1 MITKNRFF
9 RKDSKEAIFLSLYPL
24 LIYSFRILSQIVNHI
39 FEGIYK
45 VTELSYIRKELR
57 KLRRMSCCLKNYV
70 KKTIV
75 LTPQRPQGVIT
86 PLTPL
91 TSEFAK
97 LELFLNYIY
106 IFFNFGFLFHS
117 SSFLKEFFGSEEKEG
132 YTGSIFY
139 RYHPE
144 SYIVTEMFCHN
155 AS

>member
-45 VTELSYIRKELR
+45 VTELSYIRKLKELR

-97 LELFLNYIY
+97 LELILNYIY
-106 IFFNFGFLFHS
+106 IFFLKFRFPIPVFFFSQRISWKRGKRGLHWQHFLLLPS
-117 SSFLKEFFGSEEKEG
+117 RMQ
-132 YTGSIFY
+132 Y
-139 RYHPE
+139 
-144 SYIVTEMFCHN
+144 CN
-155 AS
+155 

>member
-57 KLRRMSCCLKNYV
+57 KLRRMSCCLKKYV

-75 LTPQRPQGVIT
+75 LTPQRP
-86 PLTPL
+86 
-91 TSEFAK
+91 
-97 LELFLNYIY
+97 
-106 IFFNFGFLFHS
+106 
-117 SSFLKEFFGSEEKEG
+117 
-132 YTGSIFY
+132 
-139 RYHPE
+139 
-144 SYIVTEMFCHN
+144 
-155 AS
+155 

>member
-24 LIYSFRILSQIVNHI
+24 LFYSFQILSQIVNHI

-45 VTELSYIRKELR
+45 VTELSYIRKLKELR

-97 LELFLNYIY
+97 LELIQKYIY
-106 IFFNFGFLFHS
+106 FFSKFSVFYSILLLFSKNFLEARKKRATLAAF
-117 SSFLKEFFGSEEKEG
+117 
-132 YTGSIFY
+132 SIAT
-139 RYHPE
+139 
-144 SYIVTEMFCHN
+144 IQKVVL
-155 AS
+155 

>member
-1 MITKNRFF
+1 MITQNRFF

-24 LIYSFRILSQIVNHI
+24 LLYSFQILSQIVNHI

-86 PLTPL
+86 PLT
-91 TSEFAK
+91 SEFAK
-97 LELFLNYIY
+97 LELIQKYIY
-106 IFFNFGFLFHS
+106 FFSKFSVFYSILLLFSKNFLEARKKRATLAAF
-117 SSFLKEFFGSEEKEG
+117 
-132 YTGSIFY
+132 SIAT
-139 RYHPE
+139 
-144 SYIVTEMFCHN
+144 IQKVVL
-155 AS
+155 

>member
-75 LTPQRPQGVIT
+75 LTPQRP
-86 PLTPL
+86 
-91 TSEFAK
+91 
-97 LELFLNYIY
+97 
-106 IFFNFGFLFHS
+106 
-117 SSFLKEFFGSEEKEG
+117 
-132 YTGSIFY
+132 
-139 RYHPE
+139 
-144 SYIVTEMFCHN
+144 
-155 AS
+155 

>member
-9 RKDSKEAIFLSLYPL
+9 RKDSKEAILLSLYPL

-75 LTPQRPQGVIT
+75 LTPQRP
-86 PLTPL
+86 
-91 TSEFAK
+91 
-97 LELFLNYIY
+97 
-106 IFFNFGFLFHS
+106 
-117 SSFLKEFFGSEEKEG
+117 
-132 YTGSIFY
+132 
-139 RYHPE
+139 
-144 SYIVTEMFCHN
+144 
-155 AS
+155 

>member
-24 LIYSFRILSQIVNHI
+24 LLYSFQILSQIVNHI

-75 LTPQRPQGVIT
+75 LTPQRP
-86 PLTPL
+86 
-91 TSEFAK
+91 
-97 LELFLNYIY
+97 
-106 IFFNFGFLFHS
+106 
-117 SSFLKEFFGSEEKEG
+117 
-132 YTGSIFY
+132 
-139 RYHPE
+139 
-144 SYIVTEMFCHN
+144 
-155 AS
+155 

>member
-1 MITKNRFF
+1 MIIKNRFF

-24 LIYSFRILSQIVNHI
+24 LIYSFQILSQIVNHI

-45 VTELSYIRKELR
+45 VTELSYIRKLKELR

-86 PLTPL
+86 PLT
-91 TSEFAK
+91 SEFAK

-106 IFFNFGFLFHS
+106 IFSKISVFYSSLLLFSKNFLEARKKRATLAAF
-117 SSFLKEFFGSEEKEG
+117 
-132 YTGSIFY
+132 SIAT
-139 RYHPE
+139 
-144 SYIVTEMFCHN
+144 IQKVVL
-155 AS
+155 

>member
-9 RKDSKEAIFLSLYPL
+9 RKDSKEAIFLSLYSL
-24 LIYSFRILSQIVNHI
+24 LIYSFQILSQIVNHI

-45 VTELSYIRKELR
+45 VTELSYIRKLKELR

-75 LTPQRPQGVIT
+75 LTLQRPQGVIT

-97 LELFLNYIY
+97 LELILNYIY
-106 IFFNFGFLFHS
+106 IFSKISVFYSILLFSKNFLEARKKRATLAAF
-117 SSFLKEFFGSEEKEG
+117 
-132 YTGSIFY
+132 SIAT
-139 RYHPE
+139 
-144 SYIVTEMFCHN
+144 IQKVVL
-155 AS
+155 